1 MALIKPYLRGGKRT
15 AIEFLLKR
23 RNLIFSILICFLSI
37 IFVLSS
43 IMIVK
48 YYLQSSREEKAF
60 AELAASVMQ
69 NSHSDT
75 MMKRQYEEDDL
86 KHKETQQY
94 TEYITL
100 YEKNSDFVGWLHI
113 SNTNIDY
120 PVMCTPDEPE
130 YYLRRAFNQSYSQS
144 GTPFIGKDSTIDSDM
159 FIIYGHNMKNGT
171 MFGTL
176 DRYMEKTFWQEN
188 SDISFTTVAEER
200 KYEVFAALE
209 TRILYREESGYCYY
223 EQAGDLTK
231 TAFEELVQW
240 LADNALY
247 DTGITPEYGEQIVI
261 LSTCSYHEENGRFI
275 IAARRVDSEE

>member
-1 MALIKPYLRGGKRT
+1 
-15 AIEFLLKR
+15 
-23 RNLIFSILICFLSI
+23 
-37 IFVLSS
+37 
-43 IMIVK
+43 
-48 YYLQSSREEKAF
+48 
-60 AELAASVMQ
+60 
-69 NSHSDT
+69 
-75 MMKRQYEEDDL
+75 
-86 KHKETQQY
+86 
-94 TEYITL
+94 
-100 YEKNSDFVGWLHI
+100 
-113 SNTNIDY
+113 
-120 PVMCTPDEPE
+120 MCTPDEPE

-188 SDISFTTVAEER
+188 SAISFTTVAEER

>member
-1 MALIKPYLRGGKRT
+1 
-15 AIEFLLKR
+15 
-23 RNLIFSILICFLSI
+23 
-37 IFVLSS
+37 
-43 IMIVK
+43 
-48 YYLQSSREEKAF
+48 
-60 AELAASVMQ
+60 
-69 NSHSDT
+69 
-75 MMKRQYEEDDL
+75 
-86 KHKETQQY
+86 
-94 TEYITL
+94 
-100 YEKNSDFVGWLHI
+100 
-113 SNTNIDY
+113 
-120 PVMCTPDEPE
+120 
-130 YYLRRAFNQSYSQS
+130 
-144 GTPFIGKDSTIDSDM
+144 
-159 FIIYGHNMKNGT
+159 MKNGT

-231 TAFEELVQW
+231 TAIEELVQW

>member
-75 MMKRQYEEDDL
+75 MMKRQYEDDDL

-94 TEYITL
+94 T
-100 YEKNSDFVGWLHI
+100 
-113 SNTNIDY
+113 
-120 PVMCTPDEPE
+120 
-130 YYLRRAFNQSYSQS
+130 
-144 GTPFIGKDSTIDSDM
+144 
-159 FIIYGHNMKNGT
+159 
-171 MFGTL
+171 
-176 DRYMEKTFWQEN
+176 
-188 SDISFTTVAEER
+188 
-200 KYEVFAALE
+200 
-209 TRILYREESGYCYY
+209 
-223 EQAGDLTK
+223 
-231 TAFEELVQW
+231 
-240 LADNALY
+240 
-247 DTGITPEYGEQIVI
+247 
-261 LSTCSYHEENGRFI
+261 
-275 IAARRVDSEE
+275 